1 MNRNLYAERQDL
13 YKKLI
18 DNYKT
23 NSLSYMEI
31 TKIVN
36 GLKDLDAYSGNKQE
50 VNRLWDNVK
59 NESASIQNEISEF
72 IQKKFNELDTFI
84 GSHDDSFFLKEHIC
98 ITCGQKVPSDL

>member
-1 MNRNLYAERQDL
+1 MNRNLWQERQDL

-23 NSLSYMEI
+23 NSLTYMKVN
-31 TKIVN
+31 KIVN
-36 GLKDLDAYSGNKQE
+36 ALKELDVYSGNKQE

-59 NESASIQNEISEF
+59 DKSAEIHSEIYNF
-72 IQKKFNELDTFI
+72 ITEKFDELNTFI
-84 GSHDDSFFLKEHIC
+84 GSHDDSFFTNEHIC